1 MLDSLRF
8 VILRFLLGGTM
19 CDYARLCK
27 TMFYIKQSQNLT
39 KLIYRTSLVTKIND
53 YHESCKH
60 RAQLIHQIIHI
71 GVSLDISDQVM
82 VQTDLL
88 KP

>member
-1 MLDSLRF
+1 
-8 VILRFLLGGTM
+8 
-19 CDYARLCK
+19 
-27 TMFYIKQSQNLT
+27 MFYIKQSRNLT
-39 KLIYRTSLVTKIND
+39 KLIYRTSHVTKIND

-71 GVSLDISDQVM
+71 GVSFDISDQVM
-82 VQTDLL
+82 IQTDLL